1 MSSTE
6 EKIRRLVDENLE
18 IEGRPL
24 GRPLDLDSS
33 LRDTGIS
40 SLDFVAFAKLVAT
53 EFDVEVSME
62 ECASI
67 GSVRELI
74 GFLDAKGA

>member
-1 MSSTE
+1 MRIWKS
-6 EKIRRLVDENLE
+6 KGAPWAV
-18 IEGRPL
+18 
-24 GRPLDLDSS
+24 PLDLDSS

-67 GSVRELI
+67 SSVRELI
-74 GFLDAKGA
+74 AFLDAKAA